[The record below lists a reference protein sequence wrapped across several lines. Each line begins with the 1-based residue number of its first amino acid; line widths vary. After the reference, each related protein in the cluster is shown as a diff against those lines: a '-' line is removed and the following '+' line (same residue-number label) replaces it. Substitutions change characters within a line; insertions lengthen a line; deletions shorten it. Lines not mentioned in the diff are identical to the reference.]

1 MQWNTLADSANA
13 VITSAANGAAPGVIA
28 VIGIVVGIAVVI
40 HILRKAGR

>member
-1 MQWNTLADSANA
+1 MNWSSLADSANS

-28 VIGIVVGIAVVI
+28 VIGITVGIAVVI